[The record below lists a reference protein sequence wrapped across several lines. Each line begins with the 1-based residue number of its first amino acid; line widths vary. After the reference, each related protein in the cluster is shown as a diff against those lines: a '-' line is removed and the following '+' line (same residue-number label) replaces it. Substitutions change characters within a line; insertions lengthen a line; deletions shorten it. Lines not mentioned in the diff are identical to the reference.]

1 MSRAQLTSTVEQS
14 SGGVVAPFLAGK
26 NKIINGD
33 CAINQRNIT
42 STGVTYGFGYTLD
55 QWQHYWTSGTATI
68 SAQPFTAGTAPVA
81 GYEAKQFY
89 RAALTGIGTTT
100 NDSFALQFNVEG
112 VRTLANQTAT
122 VSFWC
127 KTASGTP
134 NIGVSINQNFGSGG
148 SSGTFTG
155 KTVTLSGGTSWTRYS
170 VTFAIPSIS
179 GQTIG
184 TSDMLTVYFVLQ
196 AGAARNAIFGT
207 SASNSANTFDLWG
220 VQLEAGSVATPFTTA
235 SNTLQGELALCQRY
249 YQRINFDGGTQYSLF
264 GQGIAS
270 TSSNVV
276 VGGWLPVY
284 MRVHPSSI
292 DYSAGLYV
300 ADGQSAISVS
310 SLTLDTTSSP
320 NATYQMN
327 AAVSGATQYR
337 FYYMRGSLTTNYLGF
352 SAEL

>member
-249 YQRINFDGGTQYSLF
+249 LPALSL
-264 GQGIAS
+264 I
-270 TSSNVV
+270 
-276 VGGWLPVY
+276 
-284 MRVHPSSI
+284 HI
-292 DYSAGLYV
+292 
-300 ADGQSAISVS
+300 
-310 SLTLDTTSSP
+310 
-320 NATYQMN
+320 
-327 AAVSGATQYR
+327 
-337 FYYMRGSLTTNYLGF
+337 
-352 SAEL
+352 